1 MDQRSS
7 CVIDLNI
14 TLWFQLVNFLITLVV
29 LNYLLVAPIRK
40 IIRERKQKVEGLSGA
55 IDSFVEESQNL
66 LEGYEAELAK
76 ARADANSHRKA
87 AKAEAEAAE
96 RSILAAAGK
105 DAQASLQATQAAV
118 RAEAESA
125 HKALQ
130 TEMKTFA
137 DAALAK
143 ILG

>member
-1 MDQRSS
+1 M
-7 CVIDLNI
+7 IDLNI

-29 LNYLLVAPIRK
+29 LNYLLIAPIRK
-40 IIRERKQKVEGLSGA
+40 IIRERKQKVEGFSGA
-55 IDSFVEESQNL
+55 IESFANL
-66 LEGYEAELAK
+66 
-76 ARADANSHRKA
+76 HRKE
-87 AKAEAEAAE
+87 AKAEAEAEE
-96 RSILAAAGK
+96 RIILAAAGR

-118 RAEAESA
+118 RAEAEDA

-130 TEMKTFA
+130 ADMKAFT